1 MKIFLVV
8 VDGCQFFQFIAPDLE
23 RESNLMGGFPS
34 MKVQLAGSESRTE
47 MLAEQKKKLSP
58 YILDSFF
65 NVTPTTEKYV
75 KFYGD

>member
-1 MKIFLVV
+1 
-8 VDGCQFFQFIAPDLE
+8 
-23 RESNLMGGFPS
+23 

-65 NVTPTTEKYV
+65 NVTPTTAVYS
-75 KFYGD
+75 F